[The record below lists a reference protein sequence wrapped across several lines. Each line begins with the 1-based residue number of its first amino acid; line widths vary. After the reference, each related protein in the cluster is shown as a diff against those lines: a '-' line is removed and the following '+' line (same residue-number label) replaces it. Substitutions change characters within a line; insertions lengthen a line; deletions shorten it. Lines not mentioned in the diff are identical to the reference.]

1 MNSNDTPEVRTV
13 TDQGARNVL
22 QLVKLRYATV
32 LAKLAVFGF
41 LFGTGLGFAGDVR
54 EEALRRDFARYYL
67 TTGEYV
73 TQLDDCFAQ
82 TAARSDCAAQ
92 IPVWTQLAYDEA
104 RQKNTFVRFTARRQ
118 YRLEVALGLTL
129 LSAGLIVWLFN
140 FELRYV
146 LRGDLHE
153 QLTEDLITL
162 GMILETVAA
171 ENPNSRLGYG
181 GVLRRSRQALPP
193 PEPADQTAPGVS
205 RSPREFTRSPRTR
218 TASQRAVVRLITSK
232 TPHPLHIR

>member
-171 ENPNSRLGYG
+171 ENLTLDSDTEEFFAEVAKHYR
-181 GVLRRSRQALPP
+181 RRSPLTKRH
-193 PEPADQTAPGVS
+193 
-205 RSPREFTRSPRTR
+205 RELAGRL
-218 TASQRAVVRLITSK
+218 ASLRDHHGHVRRLNAQWYT
-232 TPHPLHIR
+232 